1 MTFND
6 NARIDTSKV
15 QRRRGGRTAAIG
27 GGSLIGVLVLFLDR
41 PMRMGSVVATVVVVL
56 LALLAIGLVRRP
68 EPAAALIEEPEPE
81 ARER

>member
-27 GGSLIGVLVLFLDR
+27 GGSLIGVLVLFL
-41 PMRMGSVVATVVVVL
+41 S
-56 LALLAIGLVRRP
+56 
-68 EPAAALIEEPEPE
+68 LIHI
-81 ARER
+81 